1 MIIDKE
7 KLSPGMR
14 QYFDVKEKYSDCILL
29 NRMGDFY
36 EMFFEDAITASR
48 ELDLILTGKKC
59 GLEEKAPMCGVP
71 YHAVQT
77 YISKLVA
84 NGHKVAICEQLT
96 QPVPGKNVMLERD
109 VVRVITPGTI
119 IEEEML
125 EGQKNN
131 YLLSVY
137 KSSDKM
143 GVSYVDISTGEF
155 DVMSIKENYE
165 NEISDL
171 IARISPSEIIG
182 NDESEGFY
190 NNLAIMKLG
199 NVKKLNKFYDWAYNK
214 KTAIELLKEQFGE
227 NFDSV
232 FDIKGNDGIICHSS
246 ALLQYLLHEQ

>member
-137 KSSDKM
+137 KSRDRK
-143 GVSYVDISTGEF
+143 
-155 DVMSIKENYE
+155 
-165 NEISDL
+165 
-171 IARISPSEIIG
+171 
-182 NDESEGFY
+182 
-190 NNLAIMKLG
+190 
-199 NVKKLNKFYDWAYNK
+199 
-214 KTAIELLKEQFGE
+214 
-227 NFDSV
+227 SV
-232 FDIKGNDGIICHSS
+232 V
-246 ALLQYLLHEQ
+246 